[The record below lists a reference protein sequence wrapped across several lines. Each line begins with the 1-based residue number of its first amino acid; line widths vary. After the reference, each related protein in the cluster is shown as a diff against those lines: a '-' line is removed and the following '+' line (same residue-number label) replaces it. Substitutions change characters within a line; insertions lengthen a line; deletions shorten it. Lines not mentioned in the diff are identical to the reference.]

1 MMDVLDIIVIAMG
14 FYVIWAAV
22 QLKTNGTISSQ
33 VMKSPNRDV
42 KNVQDLPGF
51 QKFVFPRCLVMGL
64 LVVFLG
70 AFSLATDAFAWF
82 QNHGAASGVMETVA
96 VIAVIV
102 YMFWYAHEIHVA
114 EKKFY

>member
-14 FYVIWAAV
+14 FYVIWAAM

-51 QKFVFPRCLVMGL
+51 QKFVFPRCLVMGI

-70 AFSLATDAFAWF
+70 AFGLAVDSFAWF
-82 QNHGAASGVMETVA
+82 DTHAVFAGIAETVS